1 MLKKTNDKRLSR
13 KPVIRKQS
21 DYREIL
27 VLSDLKVT
35 SLIESMSRFFPT
47 ARLTVLV
54 PRLTKEMTDHT
65 PYQSYHKSDFNLTGK
80 PKNDKL
86 TEVLSRAYDL
96 VVDLSKTSKLNDSIF
111 RRIQA
116 GFFIGGNASTKA
128 EYYDLQIEQ
137 QLIDNQNIAELINHL
152 TLLTQHGN

>member
-1 MLKKTNDKRLSR
+1 M
-13 KPVIRKQS
+13 IRKQG

-27 VLSDLKVT
+27 VLADLERESLVT
-35 SLIESMSRFFPT
+35 SMTTFFPA
-47 ARLTVLV
+47 ARLTILV
-54 PRLTKEMTDHT
+54 PRLTKAINDYA

-96 VVDLSKTSKLNDSIF
+96 VVDLSKTSKMNDSIF
-111 RRIQA
+111 SRIQA

-128 EYYDLQIEQ
+128 ERYDLQIEQ